1 MTNTLL
7 KLRKKIPD
15 PFLEIL
21 KSVFRAS
28 AEFEIKAFIIGA
40 TARDLIFEYVYDAKI
55 KRATED
61 IDFGVAVGSW
71 ADYERLKM
79 ALIATDRFKDDKKN
93 EQRIW
98 WKERGAE
105 MKIDLVPFG
114 NLESPA
120 GQIAFPPK
128 GDFVMSTVGFAEAF
142 ENSWFLELNK
152 ELTVRIASLAGLAL
166 LKFVAYSDRPNA
178 RRRDIQDIWFIA
190 KNYLEAG
197 NEGRLFDE
205 NAGDIDLLD
214 DDFNYET
221 CGARL
226 LGRDITQL
234 LNAETKKIIGKTL
247 AEESDGGI
255 LQTIADIIFKD
266 GLNDDERYKV
276 ILDAFRQLRKGINE
290 QSK

>member
-71 ADYERLKM
+71 ADYEHLKM

-226 LGRDITQL
+226 LGRDIAQL

-247 AEESDGGI
+247 AEETDGGI